1 MERNQLL
8 ELERAKGDE
17 YKRVYDAYIKPFV
30 DEKQKVLFEAF
41 QNTSIA
47 NVDQLKDIKAQST
60 ALNAL
65 SEHFKRFIETGEIA
79 KYQLENDL

>member
-17 YKRVYDAYIKPFV
+17 YKAVYETYIKPFV

-65 SEHFKRFIETGEIA
+65 AEHFKRFIETGEIA